1 MYARIGTFDVPAE
14 TIDRVV
20 ELFRTDA
27 VPLFRTCEGFLGYR
41 AYVDRARGRLI
52 GISLWTTREA
62 LEASTDKARGAIARG
77 EALGALHGVPVTVKV
92 NVDCRG
98 RATTNGIVALR
109 DAIATEDS
117 PVVAN
122 LRRAGAVIFG
132 RTNTPAFS

>member
-14 TIDRVV
+14 TIDQVV

-27 VPLFRTCEGFLGYR
+27 VPLFRTCDGLLGYR

-77 EALGALHGVPVTVKV
+77 EALGARLVGEPQIL
-92 NVDCRG
+92 
-98 RATTNGIVALR
+98 AQ
-109 DAIATEDS
+109 
-117 PVVAN
+117 
-122 LRRAGAVIFG
+122 
-132 RTNTPAFS
+132 AFDEPCA